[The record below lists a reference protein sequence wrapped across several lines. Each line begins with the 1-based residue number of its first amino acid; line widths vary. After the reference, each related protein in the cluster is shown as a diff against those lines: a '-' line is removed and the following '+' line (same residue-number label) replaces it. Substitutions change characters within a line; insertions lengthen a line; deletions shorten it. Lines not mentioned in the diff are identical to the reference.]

1 MEPLDPPPPPTPY
14 EREGAGGGG
23 AVGAR
28 AIARRRRRRT
38 VAGIASVLLVV
49 AVAVGGWLELRDG
62 GWAQQ
67 RSAADERARDVAL
80 LALFEDIERSEG
92 AMLGYYDRL
101 RDELADPTSERDDV
115 LAVIGAAAADA
126 VLALREVRA
135 RIVALTGDAVV
146 DDVRAAYLP
155 HLDSWVDYL
164 EAVVDAPDLELDRER
179 ATPFTLVINATA
191 RAFRVAT
198 EEMLDTGPSDAV
210 RELAEAIL
218 DEGFRGFDDEADT

>member
-1 MEPLDPPPPPTPY
+1 VEPLDPPPPPTPY